1 MYEAGMTRLVLY
13 ATLGLLL
20 DALGQDVS
28 AWGFW
33 CILGLFMCSDYL
45 VRKDGYES
53 GVAAGIAVYSS
64 ATEEQRTQLDKI
76 VKDND

>member
-1 MYEAGMTRLVLY
+1 MD
-13 ATLGLLL
+13 TLEL
-20 DALGQDVS
+20 DYN

-33 CILGLFMCSDYL
+33 CMLGLFMCSDYL
-45 VRKDGYES
+45 ARKDGYEN

>member
-1 MYEAGMTRLVLY
+1 MNWERLAVY

-20 DALGQDVS
+20 DALGQNWES
-28 AWGFW
+28 WGFW
-33 CILGLFMCSDYL
+33 CMLALFVLSDHL
-45 VRKDGYES
+45 ARKDGYES
-53 GVAAGIAVYSS
+53 GVAAGITVYSS

>member
-1 MYEAGMTRLVLY
+1 MLA
-13 ATLGLLL
+13 
-20 DALGQDVS
+20 
-28 AWGFW
+28 
-33 CILGLFMCSDYL
+33 LFMCSDYL

>member
-1 MYEAGMTRLVLY
+1 
-13 ATLGLLL
+13 L
-20 DALGQDVS
+20 DALELDYN

-33 CILGLFMCSDYL
+33 CILGLFCVSDYL
-45 VRKDGYES
+45 ARQHGYDS

>member
-1 MYEAGMTRLVLY
+1 MTRLVLY

-20 DALGQDVS
+20 SALELHLDSAEWWCMLALFIVS
-28 AWGFW
+28 DSLA
-33 CILGLFMCSDYL
+33 
-45 VRKDGYES
+45 RKDGYDS
-53 GVAAGIAVYSS
+53 GVAAGITVYSS